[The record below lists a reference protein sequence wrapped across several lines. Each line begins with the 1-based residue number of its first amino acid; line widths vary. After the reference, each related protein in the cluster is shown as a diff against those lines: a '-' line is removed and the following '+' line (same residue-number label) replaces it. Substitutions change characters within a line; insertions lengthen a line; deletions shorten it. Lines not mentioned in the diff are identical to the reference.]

1 MSARR
6 LRLELAPRA
15 QRDLLGIRL
24 YTVEQ
29 WGEDQA
35 DTYLAALNKCF
46 ETLRDHPRIG
56 VTRDDLRPG
65 LRSFAVEQHLILYR
79 IGGEAIYVL
88 RVVHGRQDLSRQ
100 RI

>member
-24 YTVEQ
+24 YTVER

-35 DTYLAALNKCF
+35 DSYLAALNKGF

-56 VTRDDLRPG
+56 DSRDDLRSE
-65 LRSFAVEQHLILYR
+65 LRSFPVEQHLVLYR
-79 IGGEAIYVL
+79 IGGEAIYDL
-88 RVVHGRQDLSRQ
+88 RIVHGRQDLGRQ

>member
-35 DTYLAALNKCF
+35 DTYLAALNKGF
-46 ETLRDHPRIG
+46 ETRRDYPRIG
-56 VTRDDLRPG
+56 VARDDLRPG
-65 LRSFAVEQHLILYR
+65 LRGFSVEQHLILYR
-79 IGGEAIYVL
+79 INGETIHVL
-88 RVVHGRQDLSRQ
+88 RVVHGRQNLSQQ